1 MGLKKG
7 VYMKIKK
14 DYRELINH
22 LIDVEHSALEKLGDS

>member
-1 MGLKKG
+1 

-14 DYRELINH
+14 DYKQLIDH